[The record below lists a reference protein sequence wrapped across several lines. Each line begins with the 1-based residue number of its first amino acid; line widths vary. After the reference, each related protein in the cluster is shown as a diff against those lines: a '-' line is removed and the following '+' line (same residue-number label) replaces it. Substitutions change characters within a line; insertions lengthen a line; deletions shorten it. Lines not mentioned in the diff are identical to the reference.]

1 MNSGLRCMALSLV
14 LVIVDAIDVHN
25 TDVVVPIRHTVG
37 TTTTS
42 KDPMAL
48 SINQGSLLARALQTL
63 HIDLV

>member
-25 TDVVVPIRHTVG
+25 TDVVVSIRHTVG

-48 SINQGSLLARALQTL
+48 TIDQGSLLARALQTL